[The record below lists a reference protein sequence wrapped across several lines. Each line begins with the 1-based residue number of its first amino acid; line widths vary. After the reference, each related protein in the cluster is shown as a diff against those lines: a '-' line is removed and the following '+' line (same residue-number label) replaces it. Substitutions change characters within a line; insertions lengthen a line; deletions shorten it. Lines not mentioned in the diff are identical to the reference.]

1 MSPKEFEN
9 IVPALRPLM
18 VKVGRDFFG
27 NDADADDVAQEGLIR
42 LWRYCERL
50 SAERNME
57 ALAVKVAK
65 NICVEIYRKRTTK
78 TISLTDRLESNEA
91 SDDAD
96 ANIVAGET
104 QQKIDEAMERLSP
117 RERELLRKRH
127 IEGHTADEI
136 ATETGIP
143 KPSVKSM
150 ISMARKKMIKELQ
163 KILQT

>member
-27 NDADADDVAQEGLIR
+27 NRTDADDVAQEGLIR

-50 SAERNME
+50 DAQRNME

-65 NICVEIYRKRTTK
+65 NICVEIYRKRNNK
-78 TISLTDRLESNEA
+78 TVTLNDRLEDGTA
-91 SDDAD
+91 AD
-96 ANIVAGET
+96 AHLDAEET
-104 QQKIDEAMERLSP
+104 QHKIDEAIERLNP

-127 IEGHTADEI
+127 IEGHTAEEI
-136 ATETGIP
+136 ANETGIP
-143 KPSVKSM
+143 KPSVKSI
-150 ISMARKKMIKELQ
+150 ISMAKRKLINDLQ
-163 KILQT
+163 KILK

>member
-9 IVPALRPLM
+9 IVPVLRPLM

-50 SAERNME
+50 SVERNME
-57 ALAVKVAK
+57 ALAIKVAK
-65 NICVEIYRKRTTK
+65 NVCVEIYRKRYSMTVT
-78 TISLTDRLESNEA
+78 LESNIESNETYA
-91 SDDAD
+91 SAD
-96 ANIVAGET
+96 ASIEAGET

>member
-27 NDADADDVAQEGLIR
+27 NESDADDVAQEGLIR

-50 SAERNME
+50 NAERNME

-65 NICVEIYRKRTTK
+65 NICVEIYRRRNTMTV
-78 TISLTDRLESNEA
+78 TLQSGMEGDETYA
-91 SDDAD
+91 GADAD
-96 ANIVAGET
+96 IEAGET

-150 ISMARKKMIKELQ
+150 ISMARKKLIKELQ
-163 KILQT
+163 NILQT

>member
-127 IEGHTADEI
+127 LEGHTADEI

>member
-1 MSPKEFEN
+1 
-9 IVPALRPLM
+9 
-18 VKVGRDFFG
+18 
-27 NDADADDVAQEGLIR
+27 
-42 LWRYCERL
+42 
-50 SAERNME
+50 ME